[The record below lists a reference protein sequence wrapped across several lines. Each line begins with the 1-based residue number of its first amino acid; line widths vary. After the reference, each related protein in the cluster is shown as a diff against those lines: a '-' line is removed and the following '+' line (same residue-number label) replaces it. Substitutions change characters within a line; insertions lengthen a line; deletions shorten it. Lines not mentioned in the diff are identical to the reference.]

1 MDSAMGSEKKWW
13 VFGCGVYIYIYSGIC
28 IEIHKKKGKANVAS
42 VNFEPR

>member
-13 VFGCGVYIYIYSGIC
+13 VLGVVYVYSGIC

>member
-13 VFGCGVYIYIYSGIC
+13 VFGFGVYIYI
-28 IEIHKKKGKANVAS
+28 EIHKNKGKANVAN